1 MKNET
6 LRAVT
11 VLTVIAV
18 ICGIVLSVMNAL
30 LYVPPSLDDLSK
42 NFAGEWTAE
51 ELNLE
56 FSKSGGGSVTIVGK
70 TVKDGKEVI
79 GLVVKA
85 NSSGKYDGSK
95 VAVYIDKS
103 TDTIIDSA
111 VLSAGS
117 TGGFTLEY
125 AEKNSDGKLKSY
137 ADYKGVKI
145 TSSSFNEK
153 YDGPK
158 TGATKTV
165 TGFYDTF
172 EIVARYYYNVYAGG
186 KS

>member
-6 LRAVT
+6 IRAVT

-18 ICGIVLSVMNAL
+18 VCGIILAVMNSL

-42 NFAGEWTAE
+42 NFDGEWTME
-51 ELNLE
+51 ELDSG
-56 FSKSGGGSVTIVGK
+56 FAKSSEGSVTIVGR

-79 GLVVKA
+79 GIVVKA
-85 NSSGKYDGSK
+85 SPSGKYDGSK

-103 TDTIIDSA
+103 TDTIISSA
-111 VLSAGS
+111 VLSQGS

-125 AEKNSDGKLKSY
+125 AQKNSDGKLKKY
-137 ADYKGVKI
+137 EDFNGVKI
-145 TSSSFNEK
+145 TAETLNEK

-172 EIVARYYYNVYAGG
+172 EVVARYYYNVYAGG